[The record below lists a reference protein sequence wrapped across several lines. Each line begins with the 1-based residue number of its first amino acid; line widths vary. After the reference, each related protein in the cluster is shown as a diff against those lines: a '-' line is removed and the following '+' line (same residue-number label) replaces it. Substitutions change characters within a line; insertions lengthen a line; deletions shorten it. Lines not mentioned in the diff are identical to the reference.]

1 MNEGQILR
9 GHVYRVVINPE
20 TSMLCLV
27 VSVNTHNARENVCTA
42 VLVTA
47 DRNVPTGMPSWV
59 RLNSGDPAFGHAV
72 CSHIAPVHRSTVK
85 EDLGAASMETML
97 AVGNALKRQLGL

>member
-1 MNEGQILR
+1 MNNGQVLR
-9 GHVYRVVINPE
+9 GHIYRIITSPE
-20 TSMLCLV
+20 TPMLCLV
-27 VSVNTHNARENVCTA
+27 VSVNTHNARENVHTA

-47 DRNVPTGMPSWV
+47 DRNVPAGMPSWI
-59 RLNSGDPAFGHAV
+59 RMNSGDPAFGHAV

-85 EDLGAASMETML
+85 EDLGEVSMETML